1 MEQLGGVAGGI
12 AGLRHSRIAGTG
24 RYLPERVLTNRDLEK
39 LVDTTDEWIR
49 TRTGMERRH
58 LAAAEQASS
67 DLAIPAARAA
77 LESANCAPEEIDLV
91 VVGTTTPDLV
101 FPNVGCMVQDALG
114 IPPCGAFSC
123 EAACTGWLY
132 ALSLA
137 DGLIRLGRANKA
149 LVVGVEV
156 LSRITDWSDRST
168 CVLFGDGAGAVVLE
182 PAQEPGMMSFILGAD
197 GSYVDILRSRAGIS
211 RNPHELSDGGLAV
224 RMKGSEVF
232 KIAVRTMGKTVD
244 RLLEQHGLTRDDID
258 WLIPH
263 QANNPHHSGNR
274 QAAEPARRK
283 GGADLAGSR
292 QYRGRVHPAGAGC
305 GGEGWT
311 NQAWTAHNDGVV
323 WWRIDLGRRN
333 DAVLDD

>member
-1 MEQLGGVAGGI
+1 MEQSRGVAGPV

-24 RYLPERVLTNRDLEK
+24 RFLPERVLTNQDLERI
-39 LVDTTDEWIR
+39 VDTSDEWIR

-58 LAAAEQASS
+58 MAEDEQAAS

-77 LESANCAPEEIDLV
+77 LEAAGCSPADIDLV

-101 FPNVGCMVQDALG
+101 FPNVGCLVQRALE
-114 IPPCGAFSC
+114 IPPCAAFSC

-132 ALSLA
+132 AMSVA
-137 DGLIRLGRANKA
+137 DGMIRLGRANRA

-182 PAQEPGMMSFILGAD
+182 PAEEPGLMSFILGAD
-197 GSYVDILRSRAGIS
+197 GKYVDILRSRAGVS
-211 RNPHELSDGGLAV
+211 RNPAELGDGGLAV
-224 RMKGSEVF
+224 RMKGNEVF

-244 RLLEQHGLTRDDID
+244 ALLERHGLGRDGID

-263 QANNPHHSGNR
+263 QANLRIIEATAKRLEMSMDQVVVTVDKHGNTSSGSVPLALD
-274 QAAEPARRK
+274 AAVRSGKVERGQLLLLEAF
-283 GGADLAGSR
+283 GGGFTWGSALLR
-292 QYRGRVHPAGAGC
+292 Y
-305 GGEGWT
+305 
-311 NQAWTAHNDGVV
+311 
-323 WWRIDLGRRN
+323 
-333 DAVLDD
+333 

>member
-1 MEQLGGVAGGI
+1 MEQPGGVAGGI

-58 LAAAEQASS
+58 MAAAEQASS

-182 PAQEPGMMSFILGAD
+182 PAKRPGMMGFILGAD
-197 GSYVDILRSRAGIS
+197 GSYVDILRSRAGVS
-211 RNPHELSDGGLAV
+211 RNPEELSDGGMAV

-263 QANNPHHSGNR
+263 QANIRIIQAIGKRLSLPDERVVLTLQDHGNTG
-274 QAAEPARRK
+274 AASIPLALDVAVRDGRIK
-283 GGADLAGSR
+283 RGQRIMMVSFGGGLTWAAGLM
-292 QYRGRVHPAGAGC
+292 QF
-305 GGEGWT
+305 
-311 NQAWTAHNDGVV
+311 
-323 WWRIDLGRRN
+323 
-333 DAVLDD
+333 

>member
-1 MEQLGGVAGGI
+1 MEQPGSVAGGI

-24 RYLPERVLTNRDLEK
+24 RYLPERVLTNRDLEQ

-58 LAAAEQASS
+58 MAAAEQASS

-137 DGLIRLGRANKA
+137 DGLIRLGRVNKA

-182 PAQEPGMMSFILGAD
+182 PAEEPGMMSFILGAD
-197 GSYVDILRSRAGIS
+197 GSYVDILRSRAGVS
-211 RNPHELSDGGLAV
+211 RNPEELSNGGLAV

-244 RLLEQHGLTRDDID
+244 RLLEQHGLGRDDID

-263 QANNPHHSGNR
+263 QANIRIIQAIGKRLSLPDEKVVLTLQDHGNTG
-274 QAAEPARRK
+274 AASIPLALDVAVRDGRIK
-283 GGADLAGSR
+283 RGQRIMMVSFGGGLTWAAGMM
-292 QYRGRVHPAGAGC
+292 QF
-305 GGEGWT
+305 
-311 NQAWTAHNDGVV
+311 
-323 WWRIDLGRRN
+323 
-333 DAVLDD
+333 

>member
-1 MEQLGGVAGGI
+1 MSGRI

-24 RYLPERVLTNRDLEK
+24 RYLPERLLTNKDLEQM
-39 LVDTTDEWIR
+39 VDTTDEWIR

-58 LAAAEQASS
+58 MAAEEQASS

-77 LESANCAPEEIDLV
+77 LESAGCAPEEIDLV

-101 FPNVGCMVQDALG
+101 FPNVACIVQEALG

-137 DGLIRLGRANKA
+137 DGMIRLGRANKA

-182 PAQEPGMMSFILGAD
+182 PAEEPGMMGFILGAD
-197 GSYVDILRSRAGIS
+197 GSYVDILRSRAGVS
-211 RNPHELSDGGLAV
+211 RNPELLGNGGTAV

-232 KIAVRTMGKTVD
+232 KIAVRTMGSTVD
-244 RLLEQHGLTRDDID
+244 NLLDQHGLGRDSVD

-263 QANNPHHSGNR
+263 QANLRIIQAIGKRLRLPDERVILTLQDHGNTG
-274 QAAEPARRK
+274 AASIPLALDVAVRDGRIRRGQRIMMVSF
-283 GGADLAGSR
+283 GGGLTWAAGLM
-292 QYRGRVHPAGAGC
+292 QF
-305 GGEGWT
+305 
-311 NQAWTAHNDGVV
+311 
-323 WWRIDLGRRN
+323 
-333 DAVLDD
+333 

>member
-1 MEQLGGVAGGI
+1 MSGRI

-24 RYLPERVLTNRDLEK
+24 RYLPERLLTNKDLEQM
-39 LVDTTDEWIR
+39 VDTTDEWIR

-58 LAAAEQASS
+58 MAAEEQASS

-77 LESANCAPEEIDLV
+77 LESAGCAPEEIDLV

-101 FPNVGCMVQDALG
+101 FPNVACIVQEALG

-137 DGLIRLGRANKA
+137 DGMIRLGRANKA

-182 PAQEPGMMSFILGAD
+182 PAEEPGMMGFILGAD
-197 GSYVDILRSRAGIS
+197 GSYVDILRSRAGVS
-211 RNPHELSDGGLAV
+211 RNPELLGNGGTAV

-232 KIAVRTMGKTVD
+232 KIAVRTMGRTVD
-244 RLLEQHGLTRDDID
+244 NLLEQHGLGRDSVD

-263 QANNPHHSGNR
+263 QANLRIIQAIGKRLRLPDERVILTVQDHGNTG
-274 QAAEPARRK
+274 AASIPLALDVAVRDGRIRRGQRIMMVSF
-283 GGADLAGSR
+283 GGGLTWAAGLM
-292 QYRGRVHPAGAGC
+292 QF
-305 GGEGWT
+305 
-311 NQAWTAHNDGVV
+311 
-323 WWRIDLGRRN
+323 
-333 DAVLDD
+333 

>member
-1 MEQLGGVAGGI
+1 MEQPGSVAGGI

-24 RYLPERVLTNRDLEK
+24 RYLPERVLTNRDLEQ

-58 LAAAEQASS
+58 MAAAEQASS

-137 DGLIRLGRANKA
+137 DGLIRLGRVNKA

-182 PAQEPGMMSFILGAD
+182 PAEEPGMMSFILGAD
-197 GSYVDILRSRAGIS
+197 GSYVDILRSRAGVS
-211 RNPHELSDGGLAV
+211 RNPEELSNGGLAV

-232 KIAVRTMGKTVD
+232 KIAVRTMGSTVD
-244 RLLEQHGLTRDDID
+244 RLLEQHGLGRDDID

-263 QANNPHHSGNR
+263 QANIRIIQAIGKRLSLPDEKVVLTLQDHGNTG
-274 QAAEPARRK
+274 AASIPLALDVAVRDGRIK
-283 GGADLAGSR
+283 RGQRIMMVSFGGGLTWAAGMM
-292 QYRGRVHPAGAGC
+292 QF
-305 GGEGWT
+305 
-311 NQAWTAHNDGVV
+311 
-323 WWRIDLGRRN
+323 
-333 DAVLDD
+333 

>member
-58 LAAAEQASS
+58 MAAAEQASS

-182 PAQEPGMMSFILGAD
+182 PAEEPGMMSFILGAD
-197 GSYVDILRSRAGIS
+197 GSYVDILRSRAGVS

-244 RLLEQHGLTRDDID
+244 RLLEQHELTRDDID

-263 QANNPHHSGNR
+263 QANIRIIQAIGKRLSLPDERVVLTLQDHGNTG
-274 QAAEPARRK
+274 AASIPLALDVAVRDGRIK
-283 GGADLAGSR
+283 RGQRIMMVSFGGGLTWAAGMM
-292 QYRGRVHPAGAGC
+292 QF
-305 GGEGWT
+305 
-311 NQAWTAHNDGVV
+311 
-323 WWRIDLGRRN
+323 
-333 DAVLDD
+333 

>member
-1 MEQLGGVAGGI
+1 MEQPGSVAGGI

-24 RYLPERVLTNRDLEK
+24 RYLPERVLTNRDLEQ

-58 LAAAEQASS
+58 MAAAEQASS

-182 PAQEPGMMSFILGAD
+182 PAEEPGMMSFILGAD

-211 RNPHELSDGGLAV
+211 RNPDELSDGGLAV

-244 RLLEQHGLTRDDID
+244 RLLEQHGLGRDDID

-263 QANNPHHSGNR
+263 QANIRIIQAIGKRLSLPDEKVVLTLQDHGNTG
-274 QAAEPARRK
+274 AASIPLALDVAVRDGRIK
-283 GGADLAGSR
+283 RGQRIMMVSFGGGLTWAAGMM
-292 QYRGRVHPAGAGC
+292 QF
-305 GGEGWT
+305 
-311 NQAWTAHNDGVV
+311 
-323 WWRIDLGRRN
+323 
-333 DAVLDD
+333 

>member
-58 LAAAEQASS
+58 MAAAEQASS

-244 RLLEQHGLTRDDID
+244 RLLDQHGLTRDDID

-263 QANNPHHSGNR
+263 QANIRIIQAIGKRLSLPDEKVVLTLQDHGNTG
-274 QAAEPARRK
+274 AASIPLALDVAVRDGRIK
-283 GGADLAGSR
+283 RGQRIMMVSFGGGLTWAAGMM
-292 QYRGRVHPAGAGC
+292 QF
-305 GGEGWT
+305 
-311 NQAWTAHNDGVV
+311 
-323 WWRIDLGRRN
+323 
-333 DAVLDD
+333 

>member
-58 LAAAEQASS
+58 MAAAEQASS

-156 LSRITDWSDRST
+156 LSRITDWSDRAT

-197 GSYVDILRSRAGIS
+197 GSYVDILRSRAGVS

-263 QANNPHHSGNR
+263 QANIRIIQAIGKRLSLPDEKVVLTLQDHGNTG
-274 QAAEPARRK
+274 AASIPLALDVAVRDGRIK
-283 GGADLAGSR
+283 RGQRIMMVSFGGGLTWAAGMM
-292 QYRGRVHPAGAGC
+292 QF
-305 GGEGWT
+305 
-311 NQAWTAHNDGVV
+311 
-323 WWRIDLGRRN
+323 
-333 DAVLDD
+333 

>member
-1 MEQLGGVAGGI
+1 MSGRI

-24 RYLPERVLTNRDLEK
+24 RYLPERVLTNKDLEQM
-39 LVDTTDEWIR
+39 VDTTDEWIR

-58 LAAAEQASS
+58 MAAAEQASS

-77 LESANCAPEEIDLV
+77 LESAGCAPQEIDLV

-101 FPNVGCMVQDALG
+101 FPNVACFVQDALG

-132 ALSLA
+132 ALSVA
-137 DGLIRLGRANKA
+137 DGMIRLGRANKA

-182 PAQEPGMMSFILGAD
+182 PAEEPGMMGFILGAD
-197 GSYVDILRSRAGIS
+197 GSYVDILRSRAGVS
-211 RNPHELSDGGLAV
+211 RNPEMLGNGGTAV

-232 KIAVRTMGKTVD
+232 KIAVRTMGSTVD
-244 RLLEQHGLTRDDID
+244 NLLEQHGLGRDSVD

-263 QANNPHHSGNR
+263 QANLRIIQAIGKRLRLPDERVILTVADHGNTG
-274 QAAEPARRK
+274 AASIPLALDVAVRDGRIRRGQRIMMVSF
-283 GGADLAGSR
+283 GGGLTWAAGLM
-292 QYRGRVHPAGAGC
+292 QF
-305 GGEGWT
+305 
-311 NQAWTAHNDGVV
+311 
-323 WWRIDLGRRN
+323 
-333 DAVLDD
+333 

>member
-1 MEQLGGVAGGI
+1 MSGRI

-24 RYLPERVLTNRDLEK
+24 RYLPERLLTNKDLEQM
-39 LVDTTDEWIR
+39 VDTTDEWIR

-58 LAAAEQASS
+58 MAAEEQASS

-77 LESANCAPEEIDLV
+77 LESAGCAPEEIDLV

-101 FPNVGCMVQDALG
+101 FPNVACIVQEALG

-137 DGLIRLGRANKA
+137 DGMVRLGRANKA

-182 PAQEPGMMSFILGAD
+182 PAEEPGMMGFILGAD
-197 GSYVDILRSRAGIS
+197 GSYVDILRSRAGVS
-211 RNPHELSDGGLAV
+211 RNPELLGNGGTAV

-232 KIAVRTMGKTVD
+232 KIAVRTMGSTVD
-244 RLLEQHGLTRDDID
+244 NLLDQHGLGRDSVD

-263 QANNPHHSGNR
+263 QANLRIIQAIGKRLRLPDERVILTLQDHGNTG
-274 QAAEPARRK
+274 AASIPLALDVAVRDGRIRRGQRIMMVSF
-283 GGADLAGSR
+283 GGGLTWAAGLM
-292 QYRGRVHPAGAGC
+292 QF
-305 GGEGWT
+305 
-311 NQAWTAHNDGVV
+311 
-323 WWRIDLGRRN
+323 
-333 DAVLDD
+333 

>member
-197 GSYVDILRSRAGIS
+197 GSYVDILRSRAGVS

-244 RLLEQHGLTRDDID
+244 RLLEQHELTRDDID

-263 QANNPHHSGNR
+263 QANIRIIQAIGKRLSLPDEKVVLTLQDHGNTG
-274 QAAEPARRK
+274 AASIPLALDVAVRDGRIK
-283 GGADLAGSR
+283 RGQRIMMVSFGGGLTWAAGMM
-292 QYRGRVHPAGAGC
+292 QF
-305 GGEGWT
+305 
-311 NQAWTAHNDGVV
+311 
-323 WWRIDLGRRN
+323 
-333 DAVLDD
+333 

>member
-1 MEQLGGVAGGI
+1 MEQSGGLAGPA

-24 RYLPERVLTNRDLEK
+24 RYLPERVLTNRDLERM
-39 LVDTTDEWIR
+39 VDTTDEWIR

-58 LAAAEQASS
+58 MAAAEQASS

-77 LESANCAPEEIDLV
+77 LESAGCAPEEIDLV
-91 VVGTTTPDLV
+91 VAGTTTPDLV
-101 FPNVGCMVQDALG
+101 FPNVGCIVQNALG

-132 ALSLA
+132 ALSVA
-137 DGLIRLGRANKA
+137 DGLIRLGRVNKA

-182 PAQEPGMMSFILGAD
+182 PSAEPGMMGFVLGAD
-197 GSYVDILRSRAGIS
+197 GSHVDILRSRAGVS
-211 RNPHELSDGGLAV
+211 RNPQELGSGGLAV

-232 KIAVRTMGKTVD
+232 KIAVRTMGSTVD
-244 RLLEQHGLTRDDID
+244 RLLEQHGLARGDID

-263 QANNPHHSGNR
+263 QANIRIIQAIGKRLQLPGERVVLTVRDHGNTG
-274 QAAEPARRK
+274 AASIPLALDVAVRDGRIRRGQRIIMVSF
-283 GGADLAGSR
+283 GGGLTWAAGLM
-292 QYRGRVHPAGAGC
+292 QF
-305 GGEGWT
+305 
-311 NQAWTAHNDGVV
+311 
-323 WWRIDLGRRN
+323 
-333 DAVLDD
+333 

>member
-1 MEQLGGVAGGI
+1 MSGGI

-24 RYLPERVLTNRDLEK
+24 RYLPERVLTNKDLEQM
-39 LVDTTDEWIR
+39 VDTTDEWIR

-58 LAAAEQASS
+58 MAAAEQASS

-77 LESANCAPEEIDLV
+77 LESADCAPEEIDLV

-101 FPNVGCMVQDALG
+101 FPNVGCIVQDALG

-132 ALSLA
+132 ALSVA
-137 DGLIRLGRANKA
+137 DGMIRLGRANKA

-156 LSRITDWSDRST
+156 LSRITDWNDRST

-182 PAQEPGMMSFILGAD
+182 PAGEPGMMGFILGAD
-197 GSYVDILRSRAGIS
+197 GSYVDILRSRAGVS
-211 RNPHELSDGGLAV
+211 RNPEMLGNGGTAV

-232 KIAVRTMGKTVD
+232 KIAVRTMGSTVD
-244 RLLEQHGLTRDDID
+244 NLLEQHGLGRDSVD

-263 QANNPHHSGNR
+263 QANLRIIQAIGKRLGLPDERVILTVADHGNTG
-274 QAAEPARRK
+274 AASIPLALDVAVRDGRIRRGQRIMMVSF
-283 GGADLAGSR
+283 GGGLTWAAGLM
-292 QYRGRVHPAGAGC
+292 QF
-305 GGEGWT
+305 
-311 NQAWTAHNDGVV
+311 
-323 WWRIDLGRRN
+323 
-333 DAVLDD
+333 

>member
-1 MEQLGGVAGGI
+1 MEQHGRLMETVS
-12 AGLRHSRIAGTG
+12 GLRYSRIAGTG
-24 RYLPERVLTNRDLEK
+24 RYLPERILTNADLERM
-39 LVDTTDEWIR
+39 VDTTDEWIR

-58 LAAAEQASS
+58 LAADEQASS

-77 LESANCAPEEIDLV
+77 LQAANCRPQDIDLV

-132 ALSLA
+132 ALSIA
-137 DGLIRLGRANKA
+137 DGMIRLGRANKA

-156 LSRITDWSDRST
+156 LSRITDWNDRGT

-182 PAQEPGMMSFILGAD
+182 PATEPGMMSFILGAD
-197 GSYVDILRSRAGIS
+197 GSYVDILRSRSGVS
-211 RNPHELSDGGLAV
+211 RNPGQFSDGGAAV

-232 KIAVRTMGKTVD
+232 KIAVRTMGGTVD
-244 RLLEQHGLTRDDID
+244 QLLERHGLARGDID

-263 QANNPHHSGNR
+263 QANIRIIQAIGKRLGLPGERVILTVQDHGNTG
-274 QAAEPARRK
+274 AASIPLALDVAVRDGRIRRGQRIMMVSF
-283 GGADLAGSR
+283 GGGLTWAAGLM
-292 QYRGRVHPAGAGC
+292 QF
-305 GGEGWT
+305 
-311 NQAWTAHNDGVV
+311 
-323 WWRIDLGRRN
+323 
-333 DAVLDD
+333 

>member
-58 LAAAEQASS
+58 MAAAEQASS

-77 LESANCAPEEIDLV
+77 LASANCAPEEIDLV

-197 GSYVDILRSRAGIS
+197 GSYVDILRSRAGVS

-244 RLLEQHGLTRDDID
+244 RLLDQHGLTRDDID

-263 QANNPHHSGNR
+263 QANIRIIQAIGKRLSLPDEKVVVTLQDHGNTG
-274 QAAEPARRK
+274 AASIPLALDVAVRDGRIK
-283 GGADLAGSR
+283 RGQRIMMVSFGGGLTWAAGLM
-292 QYRGRVHPAGAGC
+292 QF
-305 GGEGWT
+305 
-311 NQAWTAHNDGVV
+311 
-323 WWRIDLGRRN
+323 
-333 DAVLDD
+333 

>member
-58 LAAAEQASS
+58 MAAAEQASS

-197 GSYVDILRSRAGIS
+197 GSYVDILRSRAGVS

-263 QANNPHHSGNR
+263 QANIRIIQAIGKRLSLPDEKVVLTLQDHGNTG
-274 QAAEPARRK
+274 AASIPLALDVAVRDGRIK
-283 GGADLAGSR
+283 RGQRIMMVSFGGGLTWAAGMM
-292 QYRGRVHPAGAGC
+292 QF
-305 GGEGWT
+305 
-311 NQAWTAHNDGVV
+311 
-323 WWRIDLGRRN
+323 
-333 DAVLDD
+333 

>member
-58 LAAAEQASS
+58 MAAAEQASS

-77 LESANCAPEEIDLV
+77 LASANCAPEEIDLV

-156 LSRITDWSDRST
+156 LSRITDWSDRAT

-197 GSYVDILRSRAGIS
+197 GSYVDILRSRAGVS

-263 QANNPHHSGNR
+263 QANIRIIQAIGKRLSLPDERVVLTLQDHGNTG
-274 QAAEPARRK
+274 AASIPLALDVAVRDGRIK
-283 GGADLAGSR
+283 RGQRIMMVSFGGGLTWAAGMM
-292 QYRGRVHPAGAGC
+292 QF
-305 GGEGWT
+305 
-311 NQAWTAHNDGVV
+311 
-323 WWRIDLGRRN
+323 
-333 DAVLDD
+333 

>member
-1 MEQLGGVAGGI
+1 MEQSGGVAGGI
-12 AGLRHSRIAGTG
+12 ADLRYSRIAGTG
-24 RYLPERVLTNRDLEK
+24 RYLPERVLTNRDLEQ

-137 DGLIRLGRANKA
+137 DGLIRLGRVNKA

-182 PAQEPGMMSFILGAD
+182 PAENPGMMSFILGAD
-197 GSYVDILRSRAGIS
+197 GSYVDILRSRAGVS
-211 RNPHELSDGGLAV
+211 RNSDELGNGGLAV

-244 RLLEQHGLTRDDID
+244 RLLEQHALTRDDID

-263 QANNPHHSGNR
+263 QANIRIIQAIGKRLSLPEERVVLTLQDHGNTG
-274 QAAEPARRK
+274 AASIPLALDVAVRDGRIK
-283 GGADLAGSR
+283 RGQRIMMVSFGGGLTWAAGMM
-292 QYRGRVHPAGAGC
+292 QF
-305 GGEGWT
+305 
-311 NQAWTAHNDGVV
+311 
-323 WWRIDLGRRN
+323 
-333 DAVLDD
+333 

>member
-67 DLAIPAARAA
+67 DLAIPAARVA

-197 GSYVDILRSRAGIS
+197 GSYVDILRSRAGVS

-263 QANNPHHSGNR
+263 QANIRIIQAIGKRLSLPDEKVVLTLQDHGNTG
-274 QAAEPARRK
+274 AASIPLALDVAVRDGRIK
-283 GGADLAGSR
+283 RGQRIMMVSFGGGLTWAAGMM
-292 QYRGRVHPAGAGC
+292 QF
-305 GGEGWT
+305 
-311 NQAWTAHNDGVV
+311 
-323 WWRIDLGRRN
+323 
-333 DAVLDD
+333 

>member
-1 MEQLGGVAGGI
+1 MEQPGSVAGGI

-24 RYLPERVLTNRDLEK
+24 RYLPERVLTNRDLEQ

-58 LAAAEQASS
+58 MAAAEQASS

-137 DGLIRLGRANKA
+137 DGLIRLGRVNKA

-182 PAQEPGMMSFILGAD
+182 PAEEPGMMSFILGAD
-197 GSYVDILRSRAGIS
+197 GSYVDILRSRAGVS
-211 RNPHELSDGGLAV
+211 RNPEELSNGGLAV

-263 QANNPHHSGNR
+263 QANIRIIQAIGKRLSLPDEKVVLTLQDHGNTG
-274 QAAEPARRK
+274 AASIPLALDVAVRDGRIK
-283 GGADLAGSR
+283 RGQRIMMVSFGGGLTWAAGLM
-292 QYRGRVHPAGAGC
+292 QF
-305 GGEGWT
+305 
-311 NQAWTAHNDGVV
+311 
-323 WWRIDLGRRN
+323 
-333 DAVLDD
+333 

>member
-58 LAAAEQASS
+58 MAAAEQASS

-77 LESANCAPEEIDLV
+77 LESANCTPEEIDLV

-197 GSYVDILRSRAGIS
+197 GSYVDILRSRAGVS
-211 RNPHELSDGGLAV
+211 RNPHELNSGGLSV

-232 KIAVRTMGKTVD
+232 KIAVRTMGSTVD
-244 RLLEQHGLTRDDID
+244 KLLAQNGLTCDDID

-263 QANNPHHSGNR
+263 QANMRIIQAIGKRLSLPEERVVLTLQDHGNTG
-274 QAAEPARRK
+274 AASIPLALDVAVRDGRIQNGQRIVMVSF
-283 GGADLAGSR
+283 GGGLTWAAGLM
-292 QYRGRVHPAGAGC
+292 QY
-305 GGEGWT
+305 
-311 NQAWTAHNDGVV
+311 
-323 WWRIDLGRRN
+323 
-333 DAVLDD
+333 

>member
-182 PAQEPGMMSFILGAD
+182 PAEEPGMMSFILGAD
-197 GSYVDILRSRAGIS
+197 GSYVDILRSRAGVS

-244 RLLEQHGLTRDDID
+244 RLLEQHELTRDDID

-263 QANNPHHSGNR
+263 QANIRIIQAIGKRLSLPDERVVLTLQDHGNTG
-274 QAAEPARRK
+274 AASIPLALDVAVRDGRIK
-283 GGADLAGSR
+283 RGQRIMMVSFGGGLTWAAGMM
-292 QYRGRVHPAGAGC
+292 QF
-305 GGEGWT
+305 
-311 NQAWTAHNDGVV
+311 
-323 WWRIDLGRRN
+323 
-333 DAVLDD
+333 

>member
-1 MEQLGGVAGGI
+1 MEQHGRVTDPVSS
-12 AGLRHSRIAGTG
+12 LRRSRIAGTG
-24 RYLPERVLTNRDLEK
+24 RYLPERVLSNQDLERM
-39 LVDTTDEWIR
+39 VDTTDEWIR

-58 LAAAEQASS
+58 MAAEEQASS

-77 LESANCAPEEIDLV
+77 LEAANCEPAEIDLV

-132 ALSLA
+132 ALSIA
-137 DGLIRLGRANKA
+137 DGMIRLGRANKA
-149 LVVGVEV
+149 LVVGVEA

-182 PAQEPGMMSFILGAD
+182 PAREPGMMGFLLGAD
-197 GSYVDILRSRAGIS
+197 GSHMDILCSRAGVS
-211 RNPHELSDGGLAV
+211 RNPQQFSGGGAAV

-232 KIAVRTMGKTVD
+232 KIAVRTMGGTVD
-244 RLLEQHGLTRDDID
+244 RLLEEHGLDRGGID

-263 QANNPHHSGNR
+263 QANIRIIQAIGKRLNLPDERVILTVQDHGNTG
-274 QAAEPARRK
+274 AASIPLALDVAVRDGRIQRGQRIMMVSF
-283 GGADLAGSR
+283 GGGLTWAAGLM
-292 QYRGRVHPAGAGC
+292 QY
-305 GGEGWT
+305 
-311 NQAWTAHNDGVV
+311 
-323 WWRIDLGRRN
+323 
-333 DAVLDD
+333 

>member
-1 MEQLGGVAGGI
+1 MTSPI
-12 AGLRHSRIAGTG
+12 TGLRHTRIAGTG
-24 RYLPERVLTNRDLEK
+24 RYLPERVLTNKDLEK
-39 LVDTTDEWIR
+39 MVDTTDEWIR

-58 LAAAEQASS
+58 MAAAEQASS

-77 LESANCAPEEIDLV
+77 LEAANCAPEEIDLV

-101 FPNVGCMVQDALG
+101 FPNVGCIVQDALG

-132 ALSLA
+132 ALSVA

-156 LSRITDWSDRST
+156 LSRITDWNDRST

-182 PAQEPGMMSFILGAD
+182 PAGEPGMMGFILGAD
-197 GSYVDILRSRAGIS
+197 GSYVDILRSRAGVS
-211 RNPHELSDGGLAV
+211 RNPEELGNGGAAV

-232 KIAVRTMGKTVD
+232 KIAVRTMGSTVD
-244 RLLEQHGLTRDDID
+244 KLLQEHGLGRDDID

-263 QANNPHHSGNR
+263 QANLRIIQAIGKRLKLPDENVILTVADHGNTGAASIPLALD
-274 QAAEPARRK
+274 QAVRDGRIRRGQRIMLVSF
-283 GGADLAGSR
+283 GGGLTWAAGLM
-292 QYRGRVHPAGAGC
+292 QF
-305 GGEGWT
+305 
-311 NQAWTAHNDGVV
+311 
-323 WWRIDLGRRN
+323 
-333 DAVLDD
+333 